1 MSVSSAMPKRLDHI
15 LPLMS
20 PRAPRHQKTRP
31 PASDAVDAPLRLF
44 LAVSLPEDVKHLAGA
59 EIERFREHGW
69 PVRWVQ
75 PESAHLTLHFLGETE
90 PERAELVRLAL
101 PGVVAAHAPFDL
113 RTAAFGV
120 FPSFRR
126 PRVLWLGLHGP
137 VHRLESLQQNVVRSL
152 RGLGIAGAEE
162 PFHAHITLGRVRDAD
177 GEAVRVRD
185 LPERVKAAF
194 VDRETGAAIA
204 PPAAPIPVRE
214 VHLMRSHLGHGP
226 PRYERIASFPL
237 GSRDSEPR

>member
-1 MSVSSAMPKRLDHI
+1 
-15 LPLMS
+15 MS
-20 PRAPRHQKTRP
+20 PRAPRHQKSRP

-44 LAVSLPEDVKHLAGA
+44 LAVPLPEQVKALVGA
-59 EIERFREHGW
+59 EIERLKREAW

-75 PESAHLTLHFLGETE
+75 PESAHLTLHFLGEVD

-137 VHRLESLQQNVVRSL
+137 VHRLETLQQDVVRSL
-152 RGLGIAGAEE
+152 RGLGFAAEEE

-177 GEAVRVRD
+177 GERVRLRD
-185 LPERVKAAF
+185 LPELVKAAF
-194 VDRETGAAIA
+194 VDRASGAAIA
-204 PPAAPIPVRE
+204 PPATPISVRE
-214 VHLMRSHLGHGP
+214 VAFVRSDLGKGP
-226 PRYERIASFPL
+226 PRYEQIASFPL
-237 GSRDSEPR
+237 GGREGEPR